1 MKRKRVVVLML
12 AVLVAGGVL
21 SFVLFKGGGDPT
33 TLEASGT
40 VEATEAQLAFQVSGR
55 IEAVAVQE
63 GDRVEPGQEVGH
75 LDQAE
80 MRARREQA
88 LAQVVSARAQLREL
102 ETGFRPEE
110 VAQARAADA
119 AAAQR
124 LADAERDLDRTKR
137 LHDGGAVSREAYD
150 KALLAADVARSLHT
164 QAGEQLRLLERGPR
178 IEKIEAQRAQLV
190 QSEAAVRAIEATL
203 ANMTLRSPF
212 GGVVSIRH
220 REPGETVAPGAPV
233 VTVTNRDDRWVR
245 IYVPEDR
252 IGALETGLPA
262 AISADTYPDKTYAG
276 EVVFIATEAEFTPK
290 NVQTT
295 EERVKLVYAVKVRIT
310 GDASY
315 ELKPGLAADVKL
327 RLRTP

>member
-1 MKRKRVVVLML
+1 MKRKRLVVVMVALL
-12 AVLVAGGVL
+12 AGAGVL
-21 SFVLFKGGGDPT
+21 AFVLFKDRQDPG

-55 IEAVAVQE
+55 IEAVTVQE
-63 GDRVEPGQEVGH
+63 GDRVEAGQDVGR

-88 LAQVVSARAQLREL
+88 VAQVASARAQLREL
-102 ETGFRPEE
+102 ETGFRTEE
-110 VAQARAADA
+110 VAQARAGAE

-124 LADAERDLDRTKR
+124 LADAERDLDRTRR
-137 LHDGGAVSREAYD
+137 LHEGGAVSREAHD
-150 KALLAADVARSLHT
+150 KAVLAADVARSLHE
-164 QAGEQLRLLERGPR
+164 QANEQLRLLERGPR
-178 IEKIEAQRAQLV
+178 VEKIEAQRAQLA
-190 QSEAAVRAIEATL
+190 QSEAAVRALDATL

-212 GGVVSIRH
+212 AGVVSIRH

-245 IYVPEDR
+245 IYIPEDR
-252 IGALETGLPA
+252 MGGLATGLSA
-262 AISADTYPDKTYAG
+262 VVRADTYPDKTYSG
-276 EVVFIATEAEFTPK
+276 EVVYIASEAEFTPK

-310 GDASY
+310 GDAGY
-315 ELKPGLAADVKL
+315 ELKPGLAADVTL
-327 RLRTP
+327 RVRTR